1 VVDVAELC
9 RNTHTHR
16 DWVRAAEQ
24 ACVRLHA
31 TVADL
36 NGRSGLYRA
45 LCDAQEAC
53 AQGRAPPLSA
63 EGASVAASL
72 RGEFERGGVHLPA
85 PAREALQAAQAQ
97 AVAAGHAL
105 SRQLSSPGGLR
116 WLSSDVPAPAE
127 AQGVMLRARA
137 GRHHLSGRGVGRTQ
151 PGDSSPLLAL
161 LQARARIAQLLGYRS
176 YAALATAPL
185 FARSPEAPSRFCAQL
200 AQALGGPAREE
211 AAHAAALAGRSVP
224 AGGGVD
230 PGASLRASLCSLGD
244 MQAASRFF
252 TVHSCVAGLCSVSER
267 LFGVTLVE
275 TPLLPGEA
283 WAPGLV
289 KLAARHADEGPLGV
303 VYLDLHPRPGKHL
316 PGAAHFVIRAGRSR
330 GQGAGAS
337 VALVASLGSGEGGA
351 LPHSGVV
358 LLHHEW
364 GHALH
369 SLLSRTRYQHLSG
382 TRGPVDC
389 VEAPSTLVERLAW
402 TQGALDLWARS
413 SQDAPLPPQ
422 LLHRL
427 RAARTACGASDAL
440 QQVVQATADLA
451 LHGAQSPDHVDAAF
465 VAACLDD
472 ATAQHGQRGHGQRGH
487 WMRSFG
493 HVVGYGAVYY
503 AYLYGTALSGSAWRV
518 LGLDA
523 QPLSRS
529 AGQQLWAHL
538 LRPGGTA
545 PPAHALAALLGPQAL
560 ASLAGDGVP
569 DAPSVALAV
578 KDILD
583 GP

>member
-1 VVDVAELC
+1 MVDVAELC

-16 DWVRAAEQ
+16 DWVTAAEA

-53 AQGRAPPLSA
+53 AQGRAPPLSP
-63 EGASVAASL
+63 EGATVAASL

-85 PAREALQAAQAQ
+85 QAREALQAAQAQ

-105 SRQLSSPGGLR
+105 NRQLSSPGGLR
-116 WLSSDVPAPAE
+116 WLSPDASPQAE
-127 AQGVMLRARA
+127 VQGAMPRARLV
-137 GRHHLSGRGVGRTQ
+137 RQPGRGGARAQ
-151 PGDSSPLLAL
+151 EDNSPLLTL

-176 YAALATAPL
+176 YAALVTAPL
-185 FARSPEAPSRFCAQL
+185 FARSPEAPARFCAQL
-200 AQALGGPAREE
+200 AQALGS
-211 AAHAAALAGRSVP
+211 AAHREALAGRSVP
-224 AGGGVD
+224 GGGGRD
-230 PGASLRASLCSLGD
+230 PGASLRASMRSPGD
-244 MQAASRFF
+244 VQAASRYF
-252 TVHSCVAGLCSVSER
+252 TVRSTVAGLCELTAR

-275 TPLLPGEA
+275 TPLAVGEA

-289 KLAARHADEGPLGV
+289 KLVANHREEGPLGV
-303 VYLDLHPRPGKHL
+303 VYLDLHPRHGKQL

-330 GQGAGAS
+330 GEGTGAA
-337 VALVASLGSGEGGA
+337 VALVASLGSGGVDGSLA
-351 LPHSGVV
+351 HSGVV

-413 SQDAPLPPQ
+413 RDDSRLPPQ
-422 LLHRL
+422 LLNRL
-427 RAARTACGASDAL
+427 RAARVAGGATDAL

-451 LHGAQSPDHVDAAF
+451 LHGAPSPEAVDAAF
-465 VAACLDD
+465 VAACLDG
-472 ATAQHGQRGHGQRGH
+472 AAEQHGSDSQAGRGH

-493 HVVGYGAVYY
+493 HIVGYGAVYY

-523 QPLSRS
+523 QPLSRA
-529 AGQQLWAHL
+529 AGTQLWEHL

-545 PPAHALAALLGPQAL
+545 PPAQALPALLGPQAL

-569 DAPSVALAV
+569 DAPSVAHAV
-578 KDILD
+578 RDILD